1 MKPVDPGETKR
12 GQNLPPELT
21 MGENQQNH
29 RASPGPISDADA
41 DGHPR
46 MDKMIDLNM
55 QPHRMH
61 EQASNNQ
68 VIVIT
73 SCTSNL
79 LLIYFWHGSRLK
91 ANLLGEHFSDQIYLS
106 TGDLAD

>member
-1 MKPVDPGETKR
+1 M
-12 GQNLPPELT
+12 PPKLT

-29 RASPGPISDADA
+29 RASPVPISDADA
-41 DGHPR
+41 DADGHSK

-68 VIVIT
+68 VRMII
-73 SCTSNL
+73 
-79 LLIYFWHGSRLK
+79 
-91 ANLLGEHFSDQIYLS
+91 FSATYLFIH
-106 TGDLAD
+106 LF